1 MDNVRLSRRAALVGG
16 AALAVGAVAGTA
28 HAESGPVSRIESEHD
43 RRIGLYARN
52 LRTGRRLT
60 HRAGERFV
68 MCSTF
73 KTLAVAAVLR
83 GDLVTPDRRVLER
96 RAHYPPSLVA
106 GAGYAVRLQEWQ
118 EQGYAPTNAE
128 ICEVTLADSDNAGAN
143 WLLQLIGGPTAITR
157 LARRLGDEVTGLT
170 RWEPQLNAWQPG
182 QLIDTTTPE
191 AIGRSYARLLV
202 GDGLPAAGRRRL
214 VDWMLGNR
222 TGDNTLRKG
231 LPPGWR
237 IADKTGTGDYGTR
250 NDVGLAWTPTGDP
263 VLISCLTSAA
273 TPDADPLDAPLADVA
288 ALCARVL
295 G

>member
-1 MDNVRLSRRAALVGG
+1 MENTRLTRRVALAGG
-16 AALAVGAVAGTA
+16 AALAFGAVAGTA
-28 HAESGPVSRIESEHD
+28 HADSGPLARIEAAHD
-43 RRIGLYARN
+43 RRIGLYATN
-52 LRTGRRLT
+52 LRTGRRLA

-83 GDLVTPDRRVLER
+83 GDLVTPDRKVLDR

-106 GAGYAVRLQEWQ
+106 GAGYAPRLQEWQ
-118 EQGYAPTNAE
+118 DQGYAPTQAE
-128 ICEVTLADSDNAGAN
+128 ICEVTLRDSDNAGAN

-157 LARRLGDEVTGLT
+157 LARCLGDETSNLT
-170 RWEPQLNAWQPG
+170 RWEPDLNAWQPG
-182 QLIDTTTPE
+182 QLIDTTTPWS
-191 AIGRSYARLLV
+191 IGRTYAKLLV
-202 GDGLPAAGRRRL
+202 GDGLRTTERRRL

-237 IADKTGTGDYGTR
+237 LASKTGTGDHGTR
-250 NDVGLAWTPTGDP
+250 NDVGVAWTPSGDP

-273 TPDADPLDAPLADVA
+273 EPDADPLDPPLAEVA
-288 ALCARVL
+288 DHCARVL

>member
-1 MDNVRLSRRAALVGG
+1 MDNTLTRRVALAGG
-16 AALAVGAVAGTA
+16 AALALGAVTGTA
-28 HAESGPVSRIESEHD
+28 HAEAGPLAKIEAAYD
-43 RRIGLYARN
+43 RRIGLYATN
-52 LRTGRRLT
+52 LSTGRQVT
-60 HRAGERFV
+60 HRAAERFV

-83 GDLVTPDRRVLER
+83 GDLITPDRKVLDR

-106 GAGYAVRLQEWQ
+106 GAGYAARLQEWQ
-118 EQGYAPTNAE
+118 DQGYVPTNAE
-128 ICEVTLADSDNAGAN
+128 ICEVTLRDSDNAGAN

-157 LARRLGDEVTGLT
+157 LARDLGDEETGLT

-182 QLIDTTTPE
+182 QLIDTTTPRS
-191 AIGRSYARLLV
+191 IGRTYAELLV
-202 GDGLPAAGRRRL
+202 GNGLPAPGRRRL

-222 TGDNTLRKG
+222 TGNNTLRKG

-237 IADKTGTGDYGTR
+237 IADKTGTGEYGTR
-250 NDVGLAWTPTGDP
+250 NDVGVAWTLSGDP

-273 TPDADPLDAPLADVA
+273 TPHADPLDAPLAEVA
-288 ALCARVL
+288 DHCARVL